1 MAVAALLLAACDGNY
16 DRRPIAVGRP
26 HFSYLM
32 RWLFAL
38 TDQPAATGFLLP
50 FDGCVRGRGNAM
62 TAIGAADPFWFA
74 VNTSIKWPY
83 HVGITRRA

>member
-38 TDQPAATGFLLP
+38 TDQPAATGFYFHL
-50 FDGCVRGRGNAM
+50 M
-62 TAIGAADPFWFA
+62 GASA
-74 VNTSIKWPY
+74 VEEM
-83 HVGITRRA
+83 R